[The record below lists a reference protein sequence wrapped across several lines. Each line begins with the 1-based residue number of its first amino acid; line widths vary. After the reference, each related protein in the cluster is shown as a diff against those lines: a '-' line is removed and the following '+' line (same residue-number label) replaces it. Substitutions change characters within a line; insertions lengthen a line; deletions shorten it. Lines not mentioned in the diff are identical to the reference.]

1 MLDHKYYM
9 AAALK
14 EAAKAL
20 KTGDIPVG
28 AVAVLNGKIISRAH
42 NEKEK
47 RGDSTAHAELLCLQK
62 TAKKLKTWRL
72 ENVELYSTLEPC
84 PMCAG
89 AMVLSRIKK
98 LVYGAS
104 DPKAG
109 AAGSILNIIG
119 NKKLN
124 HRPAIVKGILKEE
137 CSVAL
142 KDFFRNLRRAK
153 EKTPSP
159 MAEKARGT

>member
-1 MLDHKYYM
+1 MNHSKYM
-9 AAALK
+9 SAALK
-14 EAAKAL
+14 EAGKAL

-28 AVAVLNGKIISRAH
+28 AVAVLNCKIIARAH

-72 ENVELYSTLEPC
+72 NSVDIYTTLEPC

-89 AMVLSRIKK
+89 AMVLARIKT
-98 LVYGAS
+98 LIYGTS

-109 AAGSILNIIG
+109 AAGSVMNITKH
-119 NKKLN
+119 KKLN
-124 HRPAIVKGILKEE
+124 HKPHIIRGVLKEE
-137 CSVAL
+137 CSRML
-142 KDFFRNLRRAK
+142 KEFFKSLRDRQGK
-153 EKTPSP
+153 
-159 MAEKARGT
+159 G